1 MALANK
7 EEDRILH
14 ILISRQEY
22 DLKDIKLSFKT
33 LNQRMKLE
41 DCLDFE
47 TETFK
52 ASELLQK
59 IVKEYHQVWGIDRKS
74 YIRMHMYEE
83 KR

>member
-22 DLKDIKLSFKT
+22 DLKDIKLSFQT
-33 LNQRMKLE
+33 LNQGRKLE

-59 IVKEYHQVWGIDRKS
+59 IVKEYHQV
-74 YIRMHMYEE
+74 
-83 KR
+83 